1 MECGVSVK
9 FMIWKSMRKKYT
21 KINQRTLNNTIEC
34 RGIGCHTGEN
44 INLKIH
50 PAPSNHGIVFIRTD
64 IENNNVIPALFDNV
78 TDTRMCTVI
87 SNNKG
92 AKVGTIEHL
101 MSAFWGAD
109 ISNALVTID
118 GPEVPAMDGSSSD
131 FLKLIKSAGII
142 EQDSYTQI
150 LEILESITIED
161 NGKMIRIEPAE
172 RFSIDFTIEFSSD
185 SIGKQSFKFSEDDL
199 SQDFEKEISN
209 ARTFGFIEDLEKLQN
224 LGLAKGASFQNA
236 VVVSKDGILNTEGL
250 RYKDEFVRHKILD
263 CIGDLYLAGAK
274 IKGKV
279 TALKAGHSLNNKLLK
294 QLFYTN

>member
-1 MECGVSVK
+1 
-9 FMIWKSMRKKYT
+9 MRKKYT